1 MDNQES
7 DMDRTILEGGIGIVD
22 ADYVVKSF
30 WNDPDCL
37 HMALAMPQD
46 ADMSSTS
53 NGRLR
58 RSSSFATLHAEAG
71 DQRADDFSQCSTAS
85 TGLPMVRNSSEDG
98 SETLRR
104 GERGVVAE
112 QTERQS
118 AALPAAFTRGVSLS
132 MQPATAVQSVVE
144 AQIMAMLQQQQ
155 LQLQQQLAAATGGSS
170 VHQWAPTACG
180 QEISSATSAPQSPGN
195 SADDGNESSAELVI
209 RRKHAKR
216 EYSKAYRQQQKSQVA
231 AMEEQLNTA
240 KAALQFLQRTHE
252 QLQVEHAKL
261 ISRKAADTAD
271 SGNQELEAAVEQLR
285 AELQLQKDL
294 SAARESMV
302 RKLLALFGMTDPAQ
316 TIEEAVAAALA
327 APMPA
332 PRGEAKSK
340 SCVDIS
346 MRSTDSV
353 KSGSG
358 CSGSVASTK
367 FGRQTRSWV
376 RVAVS

>member
-1 MDNQES
+1 
-7 DMDRTILEGGIGIVD
+7 
-22 ADYVVKSF
+22 
-30 WNDPDCL
+30 
-37 HMALAMPQD
+37 
-46 ADMSSTS
+46 
-53 NGRLR
+53 
-58 RSSSFATLHAEAG
+58 
-71 DQRADDFSQCSTAS
+71 
-85 TGLPMVRNSSEDG
+85 MVRNSSEDG
-98 SETLRR
+98 SEKLK
-104 GERGVVAE
+104 RGVVAE

-132 MQPATAVQSVVE
+132 VQPATAVQSVVG

-170 VHQWAPTACG
+170 VHLWAPPVCG
-180 QEISSATSAPQSPGN
+180 QESSSATSAPQSPGN

-240 KAALQFLQRTHE
+240 KAALQFLQKTHE

-285 AELQLQKDL
+285 AELQLQKDI

-332 PRGEAKSK
+332 PKGETKSK

-358 CSGSVASTK
+358 CSSGSVASTK
-367 FGRQTRSWV
+367 SVGRQTRSSM
-376 RVAVS
+376 RVSVA

>member
-1 MDNQES
+1 
-7 DMDRTILEGGIGIVD
+7 
-22 ADYVVKSF
+22 
-30 WNDPDCL
+30 
-37 HMALAMPQD
+37 
-46 ADMSSTS
+46 
-53 NGRLR
+53 
-58 RSSSFATLHAEAG
+58 
-71 DQRADDFSQCSTAS
+71 
-85 TGLPMVRNSSEDG
+85 
-98 SETLRR
+98 
-104 GERGVVAE
+104 
-112 QTERQS
+112 
-118 AALPAAFTRGVSLS
+118 
-132 MQPATAVQSVVE
+132 
-144 AQIMAMLQQQQ
+144 MAMLQQQQ
-155 LQLQQQLAAATGGSS
+155 IQLQQQLAAATGGSS
-170 VHQWAPTACG
+170 VHQWAPTASG

-240 KAALQFLQRTHE
+240 KAGLQFLQRMHE

-261 ISRKAADTAD
+261 ISRKPADTTD
-271 SGNQELEAAVEQLR
+271 SGVQELEAAVEQLR

>member
-1 MDNQES
+1 
-7 DMDRTILEGGIGIVD
+7 
-22 ADYVVKSF
+22 
-30 WNDPDCL
+30 
-37 HMALAMPQD
+37 
-46 ADMSSTS
+46 
-53 NGRLR
+53 
-58 RSSSFATLHAEAG
+58 
-71 DQRADDFSQCSTAS
+71 
-85 TGLPMVRNSSEDG
+85 MVRNSSEDG
-98 SETLRR
+98 SEKLK
-104 GERGVVAE
+104 RGVVAE

-132 MQPATAVQSVVE
+132 VQPATAVQSVVG

-170 VHQWAPTACG
+170 VHLWAPPVCG
-180 QEISSATSAPQSPGN
+180 QESSSATSAPQSPGN

-240 KAALQFLQRTHE
+240 KAGLQFLQRMHE

-285 AELQLQKDL
+285 AELQLQTDI

-358 CSGSVASTK
+358 CSSGSVASTK
-367 FGRQTRSWV
+367 SVGRQTRSSM
-376 RVAVS
+376 RVSVA

>member
-1 MDNQES
+1 MDDQES

-22 ADYVVKSF
+22 ADYFVESL

-58 RSSSFATLHAEAG
+58 RSSSFANLHGEAG

-85 TGLPMVRNSSEDG
+85 TGLPMVRNSSKDG
-98 SETLRR
+98 SEKLK
-104 GERGVVAE
+104 RGVVAE

-195 SADDGNESSAELVI
+195 SADDGDESSAELAI

-216 EYSKAYRQQQKSQVA
+216 EYSKVYRQQQKSQVA

-285 AELQLQKDL
+285 AELQLQTDI